1 MWPTF
6 PRLVRALSPLP
17 ILIGCAFG
25 GATAAGAQNVI
36 DATALSNA
44 KATSAYDA
52 IRQTRPEMLRTRS
65 PGSLMLFSPRYPAV
79 AVDNVIVGGIDV
91 LRTIPV
97 NEVAQIE
104 YVDSWKAAKQY
115 GLDHRD
121 GLVLVTMRT
130 DSEPALAA
138 NVANG
143 PN

>member
-1 MWPTF
+1 MRPTF

-17 ILIGCAFG
+17 VLIGFAFG
-25 GATAAGAQNVI
+25 GATANAQNVI

-44 KATSAYDA
+44 KAGSAYDA

-91 LRTIPV
+91 LRTIPAS
-97 NEVAQIE
+97 EVARIE
-104 YVDSWKAAKQY
+104 YVDSWRAAKQY

-130 DSEPALAA
+130 KSEPALAA
-138 NVANG
+138 KGARSK
-143 PN
+143 